1 MENNLRIEEL
11 RQAGLAKIRANQIE
25 ESIVLFDDAIA
36 LGPDEELAELLT
48 INKAGALISLEKDSP
63 EVQKLPQIIMRRRN
77 LRHLY
82 LAAYNLQHKFQ
93 IEKDFKRAAFYA
105 RVALDAAEQSRD
117 LGWKT
122 QVLIALGNLCVFDS
136 RVPEAITYY
145 TDALALLPQ
154 TPEHGFR
161 RSFAQQNLGYCL
173 LVDDRIQEGIDL
185 IQSAVVLMKQCGA
198 DGYIAESYIDLCFG
212 YLEQGNL
219 EAARYFGQEGL
230 ELATEARQVRN
241 ARYLLGEVA
250 YKMGDVA
257 SAEVHFGELAAFYPD
272 FPHLTDFLLAIDLRS
287 MVNLKLS

>member
-25 ESIVLFDDAIA
+25 ESLAFFDDALA
-36 LGPDEELAELLT
+36 LGPEEELAELLT

-63 EVQKLPQIIMRRRN
+63 EVQRLPQIIMRRRSQ
-77 LRHLY
+77 RHLY

-105 RVALDAAEQSRD
+105 RVALDAAEQSGN

-136 RVPEAITYY
+136 RVEEAIAHYSHV
-145 TDALALLPQ
+145 LALLPQ

-161 RSFAQQNLGYCL
+161 RSFTQQNLGYCF
-173 LVDDRIQEGIDL
+173 LVEDRIQEGLDL
-185 IQSAVVLMKQCGA
+185 IHSAIVLMKECGA
-198 DGYIAESYIDLCFG
+198 DGYLAESYIDLCFG
-212 YLEQGNL
+212 YLEQGNY
-219 EAARYFGQEGL
+219 EAARSFGQDGL
-230 ELATEARQVRN
+230 EMATETRQVRN

-250 YKMGDVA
+250 YKMGDMA

>member
-1 MENNLRIEEL
+1 MENNLKIEEL
-11 RQAGLAKIRANQIE
+11 RQTGLAKIRANQIE
-25 ESIVLFDDAIA
+25 ESLGFFEEALA

-77 LRHLY
+77 QRHLY
-82 LAAYNLQHKFQ
+82 LAAYNLQHKYQ
-93 IEKDFKRAAFYA
+93 IEKDFKRASFYA
-105 RVALDAAEQSRD
+105 RVALDAAEQSAE

-122 QVLIALGNLCVFDS
+122 QVLIALGNLSVFDS
-136 RVPEAITYY
+136 RVTEAIAHYSE
-145 TDALALLPQ
+145 ALALLPE

-173 LVDDRIQEGIDL
+173 LVEGRIQEGIDQ
-185 IQSAVVLMKQCGA
+185 IHSAIALMKECGA
-198 DGYIAESYIDLCFG
+198 DGYLAESYIDLCFG
-212 YLEQGNL
+212 YLEQDNL
-219 EAARYFGQEGL
+219 EAARYFGREGL
-230 ELATEARQVRN
+230 ELATETRQVRN